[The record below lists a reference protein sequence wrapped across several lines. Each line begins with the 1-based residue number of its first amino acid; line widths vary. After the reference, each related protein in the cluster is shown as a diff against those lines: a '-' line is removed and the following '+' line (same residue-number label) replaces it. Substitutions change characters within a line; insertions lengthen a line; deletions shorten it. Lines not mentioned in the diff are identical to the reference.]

1 MKSIL
6 ITGGTRG
13 IGRATA
19 LKCAGQGWNVALNY
33 LSNRSAAEAAAR
45 EVQAAGGHAISVQG
59 DVAVEADV
67 ISMFDETQSRFGS
80 LQGVVINAGIVAPSL
95 PLADMDSARLKR
107 MFDVNVYGAYLCARE
122 SARRLSK
129 DRGGS
134 GGAIVLI
141 SSAASRLGSPFEY
154 VDYAG
159 SKGAIDTLTIG
170 LAKELAQQEVRVN
183 AVRPG
188 LIETDIHASGGQ
200 PDRARPIGV
209 VAQAIPRKSPK
220 PSFGSWGMAP
230 LTPPAPFSMS
240 PAGADRSAYPGLKGI
255 RCGRGTPFFTPK
267 SFGNGGMTWFGYQKV
282 K

>member
-1 MKSIL
+1 MKTIL

-19 LKCAGQGWNVALNY
+19 LKCARKGWSVALNY
-33 LSNRSAAEAAAR
+33 RVDLPAADEAVR
-45 EVQAAGGHAISVQG
+45 EVRAAGGSAITLQG

-67 ISMFDETQSRFGS
+67 VSMFGEAESRLGR
-80 LQGVVINAGIVAPSL
+80 LDGVVINAGIVAPSM

-107 MFDVNVYGAYLCARE
+107 MFEVNVYGAYLCARE

-129 DRGGS
+129 DRGGA

-159 SKGAIDTLTIG
+159 SKAAIDTLTIG
-170 LAKELAQQEVRVN
+170 LAKELAQQGVRVN

-200 PDRARPIGV
+200 PDRAQRIGATTPMGRAGRPEEVAEAV
-209 VAQAIPRKSPK
+209 VWLLDDAASYTSGAI
-220 PSFGSWGMAP
+220 
-230 LTPPAPFSMS
+230 LDV
-240 PAGADRSAYPGLKGI
+240 AG
-255 RCGRGTPFFTPK
+255 GR
-267 SFGNGGMTWFGYQKV
+267 
-282 K
+282 

>member
-1 MKSIL
+1 MKTIL

-19 LKCAGQGWNVALNY
+19 LQCAGNGWSVALNY
-33 LSNRSAAEAAAR
+33 VRDEQAAEQCVRA
-45 EVQAAGGHAISVQG
+45 VQAAGGNALALQG

-67 ISMFDETQSRFGS
+67 
-80 LQGVVINAGIVAPSL
+80 VAPSL
-95 PLADMDSARLKR
+95 PLAAMDSARLRR
-107 MFDVNVYGAYLCARE
+107 MFEVNVYGAYLCARE

-134 GGAIVLI
+134 GGSVVLL

-159 SKGAIDTLTIG
+159 SKAAIDTLTIG
-170 LAKELAQQEVRVN
+170 LAKELAPQGVRVN

-200 PDRARPIGV
+200 PDRAQRLGATTPMGRAGRPEE
-209 VAQAIPRKSPK
+209 VAEAIVWLLGDAASYVT
-220 PSFGSWGMAP
+220 GSI
-230 LTPPAPFSMS
+230 L
-240 PAGADRSAYPGLKGI
+240 
-255 RCGRGTPFFTPK
+255 
-267 SFGNGGMTWFGYQKV
+267 
-282 K
+282 